1 MTTTTSTRAEYGSVE
16 ATADRFADAVV
27 REFTRRVPDAQPAL
41 VDTIRTRAR
50 AQAVKAEVHRR
61 SVLACDGCQ
70 CWWRSPGTSPHTC
83 GTL

>member
-1 MTTTTSTRAEYGSVE
+1 MSTTTSTRAEHGSVE

-27 REFTRRVPDAQPAL
+27 REFTRRVPDATPAL
-41 VDTIRTRAR
+41 VATIRAKSR

-61 SVLACDGCQ
+61 SVAACDGCQ
-70 CWWRSPGTSPHTC
+70 CWWRKPGQRKHTC

>member
-1 MTTTTSTRAEYGSVE
+1 MTTTTHADYASVE

-27 REFTRRVPDAQPAL
+27 REFLRREPNATPAL
-41 VDTIRTRAR
+41 TAR
-50 AQAVKAEVHRR
+50 VRERSRLQAVKAEVHRR

-70 CWWRSPGTSPHTC
+70 CWWRKPGQRKHTC